1 MSGDRVGKLLGET
14 RTIQEAPS
22 AKKPV
27 TVDDAMKAVKDGVE
41 ARKKK

>member
-1 MSGDRVGKLLGET
+1 MRSDRLAKIMGTKEIR
-14 RTIQEAPS
+14 RTPA
-22 AKKPV
+22 AKTV